1 MLICIVPSLIQSA
14 NSRAGNLVGSST
26 GAEVIS
32 GVSSSRPVKL
42 ADLQRIL
49 SNIGPSGEAADPDG
63 GSLGLGDILKPE
75 LLLPL
80 METLSLEN
88 VASHLPDVT
97 VW

>member
-63 GSLGLGDILKPE
+63 GLGLGDILKPE

-97 VW
+97 AG